1 MMTKR
6 QTILI
11 AAMINAGLLMLLCI
25 AALSSQDE
33 PATELPSLA
42 IQSHEEEVIP
52 FFSEPQAIGPSEVV
66 HSLPPLIMPQEAP
79 VMVMPALPP
88 PSAPIAIAA
97 APTPAPSAQ
106 EVTVRAGDTL
116 EKLARTH
123 KISVDDLIKFNQL
136 PSTFLRVGQVLRVP
150 AGHVTAAA
158 PSSKPAVTAPVGTE
172 YYVVKAGD
180 SPWTIAMKHHMKVD
194 ELLRLNQL
202 DEGKARKLKPG
213 DRIKIR

>member
-1 MMTKR
+1 
-6 QTILI
+6 
-11 AAMINAGLLMLLCI
+11 
-25 AALSSQDE
+25 
-33 PATELPSLA
+33 
-42 IQSHEEEVIP
+42 
-52 FFSEPQAIGPSEVV
+52 
-66 HSLPPLIMPQEAP
+66 
-79 VMVMPALPP
+79 MVMPALPP
-88 PSAPIAIAA
+88 PPAPAIAA
-97 APTPAPSAQ
+97 VAPSAQ

-158 PSSKPAVTAPVGTE
+158 PSSKPAAAATGTE

-180 SPWTIAMKHHMKVD
+180 SPWTIAMKHHMKVE

>member
-1 MMTKR
+1 MTKR

-11 AAMINAGLLMLLCI
+11 AAMVNAGLLMLLCI

-52 FFSEPQAIGPSEVV
+52 FFPEQQPVGPSEVV
-66 HSLPPLIMPQEAP
+66 HSLPPLVIPQEAP

-88 PSAPIAIAA
+88 PPAPAIAA
-97 APTPAPSAQ
+97 VAPSAQ

-158 PSSKPAVTAPVGTE
+158 PSSKPAAAATGTE

-180 SPWTIAMKHHMKVD
+180 SPWTIAMKHHMKVE

>member
-1 MMTKR
+1 MTKR

-33 PATELPSLA
+33 LATELPSLA

-52 FFSEPQAIGPSEVV
+52 FFPEPQPVGPSEVV
-66 HSLPPLIMPQEAP
+66 HSLPPLVVPQEAP
-79 VMVMPALPP
+79 VMVLPALPP
-88 PSAPIAIAA
+88 SPVSAIAA
-97 APTPAPSAQ
+97 ASPTPAPSVQ

-150 AGHVTAAA
+150 AGHVAAVAPNNKPTAA
-158 PSSKPAVTAPVGTE
+158 VPVGTE

-180 SPWTIAMKHHMKVD
+180 SPWTIAMKHHMKVE

>member
-52 FFSEPQAIGPSEVV
+52 FFPEPQPVGPSEVV
-66 HSLPPLIMPQEAP
+66 HSLPPLVMPQEAP
-79 VMVMPALPP
+79 VMVLPP
-88 PSAPIAIAA
+88 SPPPAA
-97 APTPAPSAQ
+97 VAVAPSVQ
-106 EVTVRAGDTL
+106 QVTVRAGDTL

-150 AGHVTAAA
+150 AGHVAAAA
-158 PSSKPAVTAPVGTE
+158 PLVAGSE

>member
-1 MMTKR
+1 MITKR

-52 FFSEPQAIGPSEVV
+52 FFPEPQPVGPSEVV
-66 HSLPPLIMPQEAP
+66 HSLPPLVLPQEASQ
-79 VMVMPALPP
+79 MVMPALPP
-88 PSAPIAIAA
+88 P
-97 APTPAPSAQ
+97 PAPAALAVAPSVQ
-106 EVTVRAGDTL
+106 QVTVRAGDTL

-150 AGHVTAAA
+150 AGHVAAVSGKPTAA
-158 PSSKPAVTAPVGTE
+158 PVAGTE

>member
-1 MMTKR
+1 
-6 QTILI
+6 
-11 AAMINAGLLMLLCI
+11 
-25 AALSSQDE
+25 
-33 PATELPSLA
+33 
-42 IQSHEEEVIP
+42 
-52 FFSEPQAIGPSEVV
+52 
-66 HSLPPLIMPQEAP
+66 
-79 VMVMPALPP
+79 MVMPTRTS
-88 PSAPIAIAA
+88 PSAPTAIAA
-97 APTPAPSAQ
+97 ASTPVPSAQ

-150 AGHVTAAA
+150 AGHVAAA
-158 PSSKPAVTAPVGTE
+158 VPTKPAVSTPIGTE

-180 SPWTIAMKHHMKVD
+180 SPWTIAMKHHMKVE